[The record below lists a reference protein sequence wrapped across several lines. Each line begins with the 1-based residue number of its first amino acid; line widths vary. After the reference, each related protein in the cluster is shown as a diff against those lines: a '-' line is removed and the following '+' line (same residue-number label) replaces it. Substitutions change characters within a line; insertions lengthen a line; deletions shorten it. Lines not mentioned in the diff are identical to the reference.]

1 MVNFILLQAQG
12 GGGSSLPMMGMM
24 VLIFGVMYFFMIRPQ
39 QKKQKEEVK
48 WRDTLKTGDK
58 VVTAGGLHGS
68 VVGVDGDKII
78 LSVDNGVRLTFNK
91 MSISQ
96 ESTAKFYGESVK
108 LDKK

>member
-12 GGGSSLPMMGMM
+12 SGGQSWGMMAMM

-39 QKKQKEEVK
+39 QKKQKDEVK

-68 VVGVDGDKII
+68 VVGVDGDKIV

-96 ESTAKFYGESVK
+96 ESTAKFYGESTK